1 MSGGVEAE
9 DGGHGAFACG
19 DGLLHVLA
27 AGADGADG
35 VGEGEG
41 SGGDVGGV
49 FAEGVAGGEGG
60 LDAAFGE
67 DAGGGD
73 GDGEDG
79 GLRVL
84 GELELVFGAFEDEL
98 GEGEA
103 ESFVGLVEDGASDG
117 EVVVEIAAHADGLR
131 TLAGKEEGWFIV
143 LIVDDGKS
151 TERLLFGWEKFER
164 DEWARCRGRS
174 LRPVRRR
181 SGRRSRR
188 GCGG

>member
-1 MSGGVEAE
+1 MAAMAPSSG
-9 DGGHGAFACG
+9 G
-19 DGLLHVLA
+19 DGLLHVAA

-49 FAEGVAGGEGG
+49 FAEGMAGGEGG
-60 LDAAFGE
+60 VDAVFGE

-79 GLRVL
+79 GLGVL

-103 ESFVGLVEDGASDG
+103 EGFVGLVEDGAGDG

-131 TLAGKEEGWFIV
+131 ALAGEEEG
-143 LIVDDGKS
+143 
-151 TERLLFGWEKFER
+151 
-164 DEWARCRGRS
+164 
-174 LRPVRRR
+174 
-181 SGRRSRR
+181 
-188 GCGG
+188 

>member
-1 MSGGVEAE
+1 MGSGVSWSETWEQISDEGGVEAE
-9 DGGHGAFACG
+9 DGGHGAFAGG
-19 DGLLHVLA
+19 DGLLHVAA

-60 LDAAFGE
+60 VDAAFGE

-79 GLRVL
+79 GLGVL

-98 GEGEA
+98 GEREA
-103 ESFVGLVEDGASDG
+103 EGFVGLVEDGAGDG
-117 EVVVEIAAHADGLR
+117 EVGRRDRGPCRR
-131 TLAGKEEGWFIV
+131 TASPG
-143 LIVDDGKS
+143 
-151 TERLLFGWEKFER
+151 
-164 DEWARCRGRS
+164 RGR
-174 LRPVRRR
+174 
-181 SGRRSRR
+181 GRLVLVIVTYRK
-188 GCGG
+188 